1 VPVLALPRFRP
12 RSPAWP
18 FADISVL
25 DVNLQLWM
33 LLVIITGKQ
42 GAGGTLIVKAWPSKK
57 KFPKGAIM
65 RTKPCLSATDVKK
78 ILEACE
84 AEALKNSWNVAVA
97 IVDEGAHLLGFQRMD
112 GAGPISA
119 EVAIGKARTSAL
131 TKRPSKFFEDRV
143 KDRPAFTSFPAGV
156 LIQGALP
163 IMHQNEC
170 VGAIGVSGVQSHEDE
185 RIAQAGLNVLG

>member
-1 VPVLALPRFRP
+1 
-12 RSPAWP
+12 
-18 FADISVL
+18 
-25 DVNLQLWM
+25 
-33 LLVIITGKQ
+33 
-42 GAGGTLIVKAWPSKK
+42 
-57 KFPKGAIM
+57 M
-65 RTKPCLSATDVKK
+65 RTKPCLTLADVKK
-78 ILEACE
+78 MLEACE
-84 AEALKNSWNVAVA
+84 AEAIKNKWNVAIA
-97 IVDEGAHLLGFQRMD
+97 ILDEGGHLLGFQRMD

-143 KDRPAFTSFPAGV
+143 KDRPSFISFPAGV

-185 RIAQAGLNVLG
+185 QIAQAGAAALG